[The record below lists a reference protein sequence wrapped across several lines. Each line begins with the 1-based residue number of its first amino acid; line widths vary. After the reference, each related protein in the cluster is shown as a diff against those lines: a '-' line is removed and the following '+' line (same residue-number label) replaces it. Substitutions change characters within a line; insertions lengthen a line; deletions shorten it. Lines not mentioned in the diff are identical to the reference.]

1 MEGSKAEE
9 NTTSTAV
16 EVEGTAM
23 ENVEKKVDSKIGGE
37 DKRQWADVIDGGDR
51 HSRVDEEGG
60 GEETGGEERVDERHK
75 KEVVVDVG
83 TVGFCT
89 GRQRSRLKQIG
100 REVREEHNESV
111 YVKYVRE
118 NTDDEGNVSGGYFLC
133 LSKSEEAL
141 NMTERLIKADESKCL
156 SMGAGGGGRGGGRG
170 RGGHGRGR
178 GGYGRGRGGRGRG
191 GYGRGR
197 GGYGRDDRQENHES
211 VSETPR

>member
-1 MEGSKAEE
+1 
-9 NTTSTAV
+9 
-16 EVEGTAM
+16 M
-23 ENVEKKVDSKIGGE
+23 ENVEEKVDSKIGGE
-37 DKRQWADVIDGGDR
+37 DKRQWADVIDGGER

-60 GEETGGEERVDERHK
+60 DGETGGEERVDERHK

-141 NMTERLIKADESKCL
+141 NMAESLIKADESKCL
-156 SMGAGGGGRGGGRG
+156 SMGRGGGDGGGRGGGRG
-170 RGGHGRGR
+170 RGGYGRGR

-191 GYGRGR
+191 GYGRGGYGHGR
-197 GGYGRDDRQENHES
+197 GGYGRDDRQENHEG